1 MTPLINV
8 KYFKLLIFAF
18 ILYLFPSTIL
28 AVSDLPVNALSYPVL
43 VVLEDKSSSSG
54 FYIVDNSNVYFVTA
68 RHSIFNKNNTLK
80 SKTIILSSC
89 CNTDI
94 SKKIEFKINLEEL
107 LKAKLIQYHTI
118 HDVAIVYMGKN
129 ILLNNGNTALSFSE
143 NFIQRLSDECNICLS
158 DTKWIEK
165 FDDVKIGN
173 EVFIFGYPNSLGLV
187 SEQQIDY
194 NMPLLRKGI
203 VAGMNVHK
211 KTIVLDCPAYQ
222 GNSGGPVL
230 IVEKLDNSKT
240 TFLPIGIVTQ
250 FVPFVEKWVNDK
262 YENVTNTT
270 ISNSGYS
277 IVEPIDIV
285 LELLFK

>member
-1 MTPLINV
+1 MITKMTPLINV
-8 KYFKLLIFAF
+8 KYFKLLIFVF
-18 ILYLFPSTIL
+18 ISYLFPSTIL

-54 FYIVDNSNVYFVTA
+54 FYIVDNSNVYFATA
-68 RHSIFNKNNTLK
+68 RHSI
-80 SKTIILSSC
+80 
-89 CNTDI
+89 
-94 SKKIEFKINLEEL
+94 FKINLEEL
-107 LKAKLIQYHTI
+107 LKAKLIRYHTI

-129 ILLNNGNTALSFSE
+129 ILLDNGNTALSFSE

-203 VAGMNVHK
+203 VAGINVHK

-230 IVEKLDNSKT
+230 IVEKLDNSKI